1 MTRRPDRFAFVAR
14 TTLVIGLLFA
24 VTMPLAAQTPTGRIV
39 GRIVDAE
46 TGRGISDAGVQLVG
60 TTAGTMSGIE
70 GRYSLGNV
78 PAGTVTLQ
86 VRLLGYQA
94 KTVTGLQLGAGA
106 TLEQDISLSPA
117 TVQLETQVVTAD
129 IERGS
134 VNAALDA
141 QRNAA
146 GIVNAVTAEQIQKSP
161 DGDAAQA
168 VQRVSGVT
176 VQDGKYVYVRGL
188 GDRYTTA
195 SLNGARI
202 PSPESEKRLVPLDL
216 FPAGL
221 LQSVTTSKT
230 FSPDQPGDFSGA
242 SVDIQTREFPASR
255 QIAYSASVGYN
266 SAATA
271 QSILAAPRTGSEWLG
286 FAGSARDVPGVLY
299 GWRDAVSLP
308 RGPASNDLV
317 NALRNVWSV
326 RREDGTPSTAMSVS
340 LGGSD
345 PFFGR
350 TIGYAGALS
359 YSYNQEVRAD
369 ELRELSQGSAG
380 GGADAYASFRGSTG
394 RASVQWGGLLNLST
408 LVGGSSRIALNNT
421 YSRTADNEARF
432 EEGAIEEYED
442 RRTLL
447 RYIERTVRSNQLLVQ
462 HQIGAR
468 HALDWSVTSSGVTR
482 VEPDRAE
489 ISYRRLIAD
498 PSDTPFRLES
508 ARGATRAFY
517 DLSEANV
524 SAAAN
529 YRMEFGTPG
538 RAHSVKV
545 GGTYR
550 TTSRDSDNLTFGIS
564 NSLPASALEL
574 PPEQIFDGRFTGPTD
589 SAFVVGNELRSGS
602 YSADDRVAAGYAM
615 VEFAF
620 SDRVRMVGGARVE
633 SGDLEVVTRLVGG
646 QTVPSGIKKTDLLP
660 SLSLNVRAGENHNL
674 RLSASQTLSR
684 PEYRELSP
692 TNNQDPTTK
701 IDFGGNPNLRRTLI
715 QNADA
720 RWEWYP
726 NAGEVISV
734 GAFYKRFEDPIE
746 RIELGVSGVRE
757 AKQQTVVNAKSA
769 RNYGVE
775 LEMRK
780 RLGFIAPTLENT
792 ILFANATIMESE
804 IDIGTEA
811 QTNPQRPM
819 VGQAPYVVNAG
830 LTYSTSSGR
839 ASATALYNVVGRR
852 ITAAAALPLPDIYEQ
867 PRHALD
873 VSLRFP
879 VIGPLSGKLDA
890 RNILDQ
896 PYEILQDDVVR
907 ERYRAGRV
915 FSLGLSWRQ

>member
-1 MTRRPDRFAFVAR
+1 MTRRLDRFAFVAC
-14 TTLVIGLLFA
+14 TTLVIGLLLA
-24 VTMPLAAQTPTGRIV
+24 VTLPLAAQAPTGRIV
-39 GRIVDAE
+39 GRIVDSE
-46 TGRGISDAGVQLVG
+46 SGRGISDAGIQLVG
-60 TTAGTMSGIE
+60 TTDGTTSGVE
-70 GRYSLGNV
+70 GRYALGNV
-78 PAGTVTLQ
+78 RAGTVTLH

-94 KTVTGLQLGAGA
+94 KTITGLQLDAGA

-117 TVQLETQVVTAD
+117 TVQLETQIVTAD

-134 VNAALDA
+134 VNTALDA
-141 QRNAA
+141 QRNAT
-146 GIVNAVTAEQIQKSP
+146 GIVNAITSEQIQRSP

-230 FSPDQPGDFSGA
+230 FTPDQAGDFSGA
-242 SVDIQTREFPASR
+242 SVEIQTREFPGER
-255 QIAYSASVGYN
+255 QITYTATVGYN
-266 SAATA
+266 SVTTGK
-271 QSILAAPRTGSEWLG
+271 SMLAAPRVGSEWLG
-286 FAGSARDVPGVLY
+286 FAGAERDVPGVLY
-299 GWRDAVSLP
+299 TWRDAIQLP
-308 RGPASNDLV
+308 GGPAANDVV
-317 NALRNVWSV
+317 NSLRNAWSV
-326 RREDGTPSTAMSVS
+326 RREDGTPNTSMSAS
-340 LGGSD
+340 LGGSNALL
-345 PFFGR
+345 GR
-350 TIGYAGALS
+350 TIGYVGSLS

-369 ELRELSQGSAG
+369 ELRELSQDAG
-380 GGADAYASFRGSTG
+380 GGHADAYASFRGSTG

-408 LVGGSSRIALNNT
+408 LIGGSSRVALNNT

-432 EEGAIEEYED
+432 EQGIDEEYD
-442 RRTLL
+442 KRRSLL

-468 HALDWSVTSSGVTR
+468 QTLDWSVTSSGVTR

-489 ISYRRLIAD
+489 VLYTRLLSD
-498 PSDTPFRLES
+498 PAGTPFRLES
-508 ARGATRAFY
+508 SRGARRSFF
-517 DLSEANV
+517 DLDESNI

-529 YRMEFGTPG
+529 YRVDFGAPG
-538 RAHSVKV
+538 RAHSVKF

-550 TTSRDSDNLTFGIS
+550 STSRDSDNLSFSIS

-574 PPEQIFDGRFTGPTD
+574 PPEQIFDGRFTAPGEASFD
-589 SAFVVGNELRSGS
+589 VFNELRSGS
-602 YSADDRVAAGYAM
+602 YGADDRVAAGYAM
-615 VEFAF
+615 AELAL
-620 SDRVRMVGGARVE
+620 SDRVQLVGGARVE
-633 SGDLEVVTRLVGG
+633 SGDLEVITRLVGG
-646 QTVPSGIKKTDLLP
+646 QTVPSGIRKTDVLP
-660 SLSLNVRAGENHNL
+660 SLAITFRPRESHNL

-692 TNNQDPTTK
+692 TLNEDPATG
-701 IDFGGNPNLRRTLI
+701 IAFEGNPNLRRTLI

-726 NAGEVISV
+726 NAGEVLSV
-734 GAFYKRFEDPIE
+734 GVFYKRFEDPIE
-746 RIELGVSGVRE
+746 RIELGVSGLRE

-775 LEMRK
+775 VELRK
-780 RLGFIAPTLENT
+780 RLGFLARAFDDLVMFT
-792 ILFANATIMESE
+792 NATVMESE
-804 IDIGTEA
+804 IDIGTES
-811 QTNPQRPM
+811 QTNPQRAM

-830 LTYSTSSGR
+830 LTYSTPSGN
-839 ASATALYNVVGRR
+839 ASATALYNVVGKR
-852 ITAAAALPLPDIYEQ
+852 ITAAAAVPMPDIYEQ
-867 PRHALD
+867 PRDALD
-873 VSLRFP
+873 LSIRFP
-879 VIGPLSGKLDA
+879 VVGSLSGKLDA
-890 RNILDQ
+890 KNLLDQ

>member
-1 MTRRPDRFAFVAR
+1 MTRRLDRFASVAR
-14 TTLVIGLLFA
+14 LTLVIGLLFA
-24 VTMPLAAQTPTGRIV
+24 ITHPLAAQPPTGRIV
-39 GRIVDAE
+39 GRIVDAVS
-46 TGRGISDAGVQLVG
+46 GRGIPDAGIQIVG
-60 TTAGTMSGIE
+60 TTMGIMSGFE
-70 GRYSLGNV
+70 GRYALGNI

-86 VRLLGYQA
+86 VRLLGYQP
-94 KTVTGLQLGAGA
+94 KTVTGLQLSADA

-117 TVQLETQVVTAD
+117 TVQLEMTVVTAD
-129 IERGS
+129 AERGS
-134 VNAALDA
+134 VNAALNA
-141 QRNAA
+141 QRNAT
-146 GIVNAVTAEQIQKSP
+146 GIVSAVTSEQIQKSP

-230 FSPDQPGDFSGA
+230 FTPDQPGDFSGA
-242 SVDIQTREFPASR
+242 SVEIQTREFPANR
-255 QIAYSASVGYN
+255 QIAYSATIGYN
-266 SAATA
+266 TAATGK
-271 QSILAAPRTGSEWLG
+271 SVLAAPRVGSEWLG
-286 FAGSARDVPGVLY
+286 FAGAERDVPAALY
-299 GWRDAVSLP
+299 GWRDVIQLP
-308 RGPASNDLV
+308 GGPAANEVV
-317 NALRNVWSV
+317 NSLRNAWSA
-326 RREDGTPSTAMSVS
+326 RSEDGTPNTSMSVS

-345 PFFGR
+345 ALLGR
-350 TIGYAGALS
+350 TIGYVGSLS
-359 YSYNQEVRAD
+359 YSYNQEVRAG
-369 ELRELSQGSAG
+369 ELRELSQSAAG

-432 EEGAIEEYED
+432 EEGVIEEYED
-442 RRTLL
+442 RRSLL

-462 HQIGAR
+462 HQISAR

-489 ISYRRLIAD
+489 ATYRRLLSD
-498 PSDTPFRLES
+498 PAGTPFRLES
-508 ARGATRAFY
+508 SRGARRSFF
-517 DLSEANV
+517 DLDESNI

-529 YRMEFGTPG
+529 YRVEFGAPG
-538 RAHSVKV
+538 RAHSVKF

-550 TTSRDSDNLTFGIS
+550 STSRDSDNLSFGVS
-564 NSLPASALEL
+564 SSLPASALEL
-574 PPEQIFDGRFTGPTD
+574 PPEQIFDGRFTGPSD
-589 SAFVVGNELRSGS
+589 STFTVSNELRSGS
-602 YSADDRVAAGYAM
+602 YGADDRVAAGYAM
-615 VEFAF
+615 LELAL
-620 SDRVRMVGGARVE
+620 SERVRMVGGARVE
-633 SGDLEVVTRLVGG
+633 SGDLDVVTRLVGG
-646 QTVPSGIKKTDLLP
+646 QTIPSGINKTDVLP
-660 SLSLNVRAGENHNL
+660 SLAITFRPGESHNL

-692 TNNQDPTTK
+692 TLNEDPATGVA
-701 IDFGGNPNLRRTLI
+701 FEGNPNLRRTLI

-726 NAGEVISV
+726 NAGEVLSV
-734 GAFYKRFEDPIE
+734 GVFYKRFEDPIE
-746 RIELGVSGVRE
+746 RIELGVSGLRE

-775 LEMRK
+775 VELRK
-780 RLGFIAPTLENT
+780 RLGFLARAFDDLVMFT
-792 ILFANATIMESE
+792 NATVMESE
-804 IDIGTEA
+804 IDIGTES

-830 LTYSTSSGR
+830 LTYSTPSGH
-839 ASATALYNVVGRR
+839 ASTTALYNVVGKR
-852 ITAAAALPLPDIYEQ
+852 ITAAAALPMPDIYEQ

-873 VSLRFP
+873 LSIRFP
-879 VIGPLSGKLDA
+879 VIGSLSGKLDA
-890 RNILDQ
+890 KNLLDQ

-915 FSLGLSWRQ
+915 LSLGLSWRQ